1 MTSSSTGQKPDVVSV
16 EEEWRQLC
24 LLIVSPPQNMLH
36 NTGQNDSMTFSSVV
50 TASGRRCTLTVSANW
65 TKLIDLGRRCLHMV
79 PLAAWISDDRR
90 GRMRL
95 DTLNHLTMQSA
106 NYPGEKKL
114 SATIKTSSVSQG
126 ALHLFILGAVQESKA
141 QGSGVGEELFQLC
154 PPSFACVILRGGQH
168 GEPSTIMEDW
178 P

>member
-1 MTSSSTGQKPDVVSV
+1 
-16 EEEWRQLC
+16 
-24 LLIVSPPQNMLH
+24 
-36 NTGQNDSMTFSSVV
+36 
-50 TASGRRCTLTVSANW
+50 
-65 TKLIDLGRRCLHMV
+65 
-79 PLAAWISDDRR
+79 
-90 GRMRL
+90 MRL

-154 PPSFACVILRGGQH
+154 PVSITPPSFACVILRGGQH
-168 GEPSTIMEDW
+168 GEPSTIMED
-178 P
+178 